1 MALGMSPFL
10 FLCVLFCTVV
20 LNTQGNFNVNLD
32 KIDVMRKTEQRVTSY
47 FPVLAM
53 RYNELMRLPDA
64 DQLN

>member
-47 FPVLAM
+47 FPALAM
-53 RYNELMRLPDA
+53 
-64 DQLN
+64 